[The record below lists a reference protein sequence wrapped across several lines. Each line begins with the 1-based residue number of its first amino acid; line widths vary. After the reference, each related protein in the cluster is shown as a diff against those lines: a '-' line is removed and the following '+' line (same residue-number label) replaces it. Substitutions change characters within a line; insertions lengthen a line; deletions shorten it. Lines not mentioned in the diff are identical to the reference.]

1 MRSLNK
7 VTTSNGISPWKQ
19 GERFFFFFCKI
30 SYTQLFSEVANMKL
44 YFHLNGYESENQGR
58 GKTNK
63 SVLDYS
69 TEKSV
74 TGHVSVFQLF
84 PPGSKDSNHNTNSYE
99 TRKPPAPCTQAV
111 ALEGLALEFH
121 RKHSKASHHLLITQ
135 ILKNKTICGSF

>member
-1 MRSLNK
+1 MIMLKKKMRSLNK

-19 GERFFFFFCKI
+19 GERFFFFFFCKI

-74 TGHVSVFQLF
+74 TGHMSVF
-84 PPGSKDSNHNTNSYE
+84 
-99 TRKPPAPCTQAV
+99 
-111 ALEGLALEFH
+111 
-121 RKHSKASHHLLITQ
+121 
-135 ILKNKTICGSF
+135 